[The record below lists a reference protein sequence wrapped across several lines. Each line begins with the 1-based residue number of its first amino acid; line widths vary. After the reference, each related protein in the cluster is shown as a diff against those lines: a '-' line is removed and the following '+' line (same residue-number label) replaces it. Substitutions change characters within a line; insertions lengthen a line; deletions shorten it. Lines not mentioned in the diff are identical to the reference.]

1 MKENFNQNPIEYRN
15 KAANELKAVRNIN
28 KEIAVGYLEK
38 IKDTD
43 EYQRARLQIREE
55 NILNKKLSLD
65 KEISIK
71 DYDINFFKAEATL
84 QEIEDPKLK
93 SKIKLEMLKEL
104 ASHGDAELL
113 KKDID
118 FMDSLTNKVDAMIF
132 IAAKE
137 GKHDFK
143 EIVEL
148 AKKEYDESGD
158 EKNYSNL
165 RKITQAQALRGDIN
179 GMMETINIFDLSP
192 GYVDVDQNGLGSRRI
207 TVKDDI
213 YKTIAE
219 TLIKVDRIDDV
230 KKIIEHPKYDGYK
243 KDIIELIYKD
253 QISKENF
260 YGALQTIK
268 EELGD
273 NKYLKTKV
281 LTLMA
286 EKEGKG
292 DFEEAKRAA
301 REIDSTYGSAD
312 LLTLI
317 AEKEGRGDFE
327 EAIKVAKKRTNL
339 AHGNPEL
346 DKIIQAQISYG
357 DFDGA
362 KEILQ
367 HEDNDYKKSLFIGL
381 IAKAQVK
388 RGDLDSALKNCELV
402 HAMYKDHIL
411 IEIAAPLV
419 ENGQVEEAKKT
430 LENVNAVFFED
441 QTKELNI
448 LLDIAEKEGK
458 GDFERAKELAGS
470 DSNQYRKPRFFSLI
484 AEKEGKGDFEEAKK
498 WAEITRRKE
507 DWEIISLAQARSGDI
522 DGAIE
527 TAKKTNNIDAS
538 LLNIVEVMTQKNIM
552 EQAKKVTAIIKDSYL
567 KTKAQIFIGILEHD
581 FTEAKIEAL
590 KIQDKGARDYMLGVI
605 ATYQFKDKK

>member
-65 KEISIK
+65 KETSTK

-118 FMDSLTNKVDAMIF
+118 FMDSLTNKVDAMIYV
-132 IAAKE
+132 AEKE
-137 GKHDFK
+137 GKYDFK

-367 HEDNDYKKSLFIGL
+367 HEDNDYKKSFFIGL

-448 LLDIAEKEGK
+448 LLD
-458 GDFERAKELAGS
+458 
-470 DSNQYRKPRFFSLI
+470 I